1 MYYKR
6 GKYGNKK
13 TPIDGHIFDSKK
25 EAERYIQLRAM
36 QKQGDISGLEL
47 QKKFI
52 LIPTQREPDIIGP
65 RGGRKPGELIFPE
78 ISYIADFVYYD
89 ERSKGFVVEDV
100 KGYRT
105 DVYKLKKAMMY
116 WIHGIKVREV

>member
-52 LIPTQREPDIIGP
+52 LIPTQRGPDIIGP
-65 RGGRKPGELIFPE
+65 RGGRKPGELIFSE

-116 WIHGIKVREV
+116 WIHGIEVREV

>member
-52 LIPTQREPDIIGP
+52 LIPTQRGPDIIGP
-65 RGGRKPGELIFPE
+65 RGGRKPGELIFSE
-78 ISYIADFVYYD
+78 ISYTADFVYYD

-116 WIHGIKVREV
+116 WIHGIEVREV